1 MQARHEY
8 KHYLNYMDYIVLRS
22 RLYAILNQD
31 ENVNENGE
39 YQIRSL
45 YFDTESDKVLREKI
59 DGVNKREKFRIR
71 FYDGNTDFIM
81 LEKKC
86 RFNGLGYK
94 LSARIQKE
102 EVERILNSDIEWMA
116 NDKRQ
121 LIVELYSKMT
131 GQLLLPRTIVDYI
144 REPFV
149 YEAGNVRIT
158 LDREI
163 KTGLYSTNLFDKDL
177 PTIAP
182 VDMTYA
188 LLEVKYD
195 AFLPSF
201 IKQIL
206 QIGNRSAS
214 ACSKYA
220 LARIYG

>member
-8 KHYLNYMDYIVLRS
+8 KHYLNYMDYIVLKK
-22 RLYAILNQD
+22 RLKAILKQD

-71 FYDGNTDFIM
+71 FYEGNSDHIV
-81 LEKKC
+81 LEKKS

-94 LSARIQKE
+94 SSVPIQKK
-102 EVERILNSDIEWMA
+102 EVEHILNSDIEWMA
-116 NDKRQ
+116 SDERK
-121 LIVELYSKMT
+121 LIVELYSKIR
-131 GQLLLPRTIVDYI
+131 GELLFPRTIVDYI

-163 KTGLYSTNLFDKDL
+163 KTGLYSTNLFDENL
-177 PTIAP
+177 STIEP
-182 VDMTYA
+182 IDMTYA

-195 AFLPSF
+195 AFIPSF
-201 IKQIL
+201 IKQII
-206 QIGNRSAS
+206 QIGSRSAS